1 MSISKRTLSA
11 FIFKGLVILSSL
23 SFALYL
29 AADDSLKIGIM
40 QDKRGMAEHFAPLIK
55 YFDTKGV
62 KVQLIG
68 FNSYRNAAEKFRDGK
83 IDAMFAGS
91 GVAGTMILKGLAYP
105 LVRPVSV
112 GGWSTYWAVVL
123 VPKSNNDFKMTPK
136 YWSSKKI
143 ICSALASSGEF
154 FCRAFLGKN
163 TKLLIA
169 GNHGNAI
176 SALAKGVAD
185 IAVVKNRVWD
195 AVKARYPDLKKVA
208 EDHGKNPNNTL
219 IVSSKIDK
227 NLADKVKKIL
237 LSLKNDNSPEAE
249 SLKKALKITGYI
261 VTTKHDFS
269 HTIPLIKHAGV
280 DKNYDFGD

>member
-1 MSISKRTLSA
+1 MNTPKYILLTFTLKRFILLSFFSLTVSLSA
-11 FIFKGLVILSSL
+11 
-23 SFALYL
+23 A
-29 AADDSLKIGIM
+29 DSLRIGIM
-40 QDKRGMAEHFAPLIK
+40 QDKRGMAEHFSPLIE
-55 YFDTKGV
+55 YFKSKGINI
-62 KVQLIG
+62 QLIG

-91 GVAGTMILKGLAYP
+91 GVAATMIIKGLAYP

-123 VPKSNNDFKMTPK
+123 VPKSNNDFKMTPA

-163 TKLLIA
+163 PKLLIA

-176 SALAKGVAD
+176 SALEKGVAD

-195 AVKARYPDLKKVA
+195 KLKKRYPDLKKVA
-208 EDHGKNPNNTL
+208 EDHGENPNNTL
-219 IVSSKIDK
+219 IVSPKTDK
-227 NLADKVKKIL
+227 TLADKVKKIL
-237 LSLKNDNSPEAE
+237 LDLKDDNSPEAE
-249 SLKKALKITGYI
+249 SLKKALGITGYI
-261 VTTKHDFS
+261 VTTKDDFS
-269 HTIPLIKHAGV
+269 HTIPLIKKAGV
-280 DKNYDFGD
+280 DKNYNFGD